1 MSEWRPSQDSQ
12 RSGSSKVLSHGRG
25 GAGNIGYDPKDDDT
39 PDFATPT
46 IKGDIYTTGR
56 GGTGNM
62 AKNND
67 PDLAR
72 LAQDVSEAPPRLSEA
87 DFHYGRG
94 GAANIGKPTDA
105 EILAAKVE
113 NARWKLSGG
122 DMAPVD
128 HSKIDY
134 RGWAD
139 KGKDA
144 LLRRI
149 RK

>member
-1 MSEWRPSQDSQ
+1 
-12 RSGSSKVLSHGRG
+12 
-25 GAGNIGYDPKDDDT
+25 
-39 PDFATPT
+39 
-46 IKGDIYTTGR
+46 
-56 GGTGNM
+56 M

-72 LAQDVSEAPPRLSEA
+72 LAQDVSEAPPRLSESE
-87 DFHYGRG
+87 FHYGRG
-94 GAANIGKPTDA
+94 EHRTSLPSYNTDDEITPLRKSPFQPIHPSINYTNPPATGGAANVGKPTDA

-113 NARWKLSGG
+113 NARWKLTGG